1 MRTVRHRGFTLIELM
16 ITVAI
21 VAILAS
27 VALPA
32 YTDQIRKSRRSDA
45 QAFAADV
52 AARQQQF
59 LLDRRAY
66 ADSITALPA
75 ANGLGLTIP
84 TSISTYYTATLVA
97 NNNAPPT
104 FTVTLTP
111 VGSQAAERCGTMTV
125 NNAGTKTPAHCW

>member
-1 MRTVRHRGFTLIELM
+1 MRHRGFTLIELM

-27 VALPA
+27 VAVPA
-32 YTDQIRKSRRSDA
+32 YTDQVRKSRRSDA
-45 QAFAADV
+45 QSFAADV

-66 ADSITALPA
+66 AVSITGAPS

-84 TSISTYYTATLVA
+84 SSVSNFYTVTTTP
-97 NNNAPPT
+97 NNVAPPS
-104 FTVTLTP
+104 FVVTMTP
-111 VGSQAAERCGTMTV
+111 VGAQAADHCSEMSI
-125 NNAGTKTPAHCW
+125 NNAGAKTPANCW